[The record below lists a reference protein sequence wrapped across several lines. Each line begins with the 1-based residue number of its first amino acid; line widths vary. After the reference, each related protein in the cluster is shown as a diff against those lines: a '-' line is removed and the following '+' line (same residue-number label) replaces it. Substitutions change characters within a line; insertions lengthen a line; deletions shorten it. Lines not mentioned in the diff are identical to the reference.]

1 MSTLHIV
8 PQRDFRH
15 VGRIPNWD
23 LRDPRA
29 EAFDPGRVHIDLSQ
43 CQRIQPAA
51 VAWCVIYGL
60 LVRWRDR
67 PCILTLPTDRAVAGI
82 LQAAGAID
90 QLQAAGVEVR
100 GDVPDSLPR
109 QTVVLPVSRLRT
121 ETEAELLENA
131 VYNALLGPQSPAPDL
146 AAIAGGHF
154 AELAANA
161 VQHGQSPI
169 GALATVQA
177 VGHNGERQLVVA
189 IADAGIGIQASLHQ
203 NALHYYAV
211 PNEWM
216 AISHATGELVSGTAD
231 PNRGLG
237 LYEARTSALG
247 SGTAL
252 TIHSGAGILHISG
265 RDGLVARRSNTF
277 PGTLV
282 QMSFDL

>member
-1 MSTLHIV
+1 MLHIV

-15 VGRIPNWD
+15 VGSIPSWG
-23 LRDPRA
+23 LRDPRV
-29 EAFDPGRVHIDLSQ
+29 EEFELGSVHIDLSQ
-43 CQRIQPAA
+43 CQHIHPAA

-67 PCILTLPTDRAVAGI
+67 RCILTLPTDRAVAGI
-82 LQAAGAID
+82 LQAAGAIN
-90 QLQAAGVEVR
+90 QLQTAGTEVR
-100 GDVPDSLPR
+100 GDVPDSLPGE
-109 QTVVLPVSRLRT
+109 TIVLPMSRFRT
-121 ETEAELLENA
+121 ETETEVLENA
-131 VYNALLGPQSPAPDL
+131 VYDALLGPQSPAPDL

-161 VQHGQSPI
+161 VQHGPSPI

-177 VGHNGERQLVVA
+177 VDHNGGRQLVFV
-189 IADAGIGIQASLHQ
+189 IADAGIGIKASLHQ
-203 NALHYYAV
+203 NALHRYAV

-231 PNRGLG
+231 PNRGIG
-237 LYEARTSALG
+237 LYEARNSALG

-265 RDGLVARRSNTF
+265 RDGLVAHRSNTF